1 MTSFMINSAVNV
13 KSVMMDARY
22 RHHSAHAH
30 KALVDNVVKVECNVH
45 VTCFWVFDTR
55 CCF

>member
-13 KSVMMDARY
+13 KLVMVDARY

-30 KALVDNVVKVECNVH
+30 KALVDNVVKVGYKVL